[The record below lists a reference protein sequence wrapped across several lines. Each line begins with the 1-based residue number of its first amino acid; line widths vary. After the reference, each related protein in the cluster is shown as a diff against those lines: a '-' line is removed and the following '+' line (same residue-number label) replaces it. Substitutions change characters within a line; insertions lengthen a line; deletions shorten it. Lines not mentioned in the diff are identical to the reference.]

1 MDSRIQLIT
10 NLKDCL
16 SSHNSIVQLARSE
29 ATPEE
34 PSPEDVEYMLI
45 RRQIVDSSF
54 LKLANRHVKIRLH
67 KWLEYLDKIKS
78 NKVWIKSRN
87 KYIKLLNLMCYCEC
101 LIFPYNSLP
110 PEGELPTL
118 RKHEINRI
126 IDEVEHFV
134 KNHSALSKRENQ

>member
-16 SSHNSIVQLARSE
+16 SSRNSVVQLTCPESE
-29 ATPEE
+29 QEE
-34 PSPEDVEYMLI
+34 PFPEDIEYFLI
-45 RRQIVDSSF
+45 RKQIVESTF
-54 LKLANRHVKIRLH
+54 LRNANRHVKIRLH
-67 KWLEYLDKIKS
+67 KWLDYLDKIKS

-101 LIFPYNSLP
+101 LIHPYNGLP

-118 RKHEINRI
+118 RKH
-126 IDEVEHFV
+126 
-134 KNHSALSKRENQ
+134 